1 MIDHHEEPWEAEI
14 SSLLGGMGSVD
25 VPEGFLSAAVDR
37 PPAAAGR
44 ALGVLVV
51 AVVALGVLGIATG
64 LTNTS
69 LSISPDFTA
78 LETRHRAV
86 DAASA
91 AGVDATDAELPPG
104 VPEGFVL
111 VDRLDD
117 GAWDHEVVARASGA
131 VSVFRQAGTLDV
143 DELGTD
149 GSGSAGEWNT
159 VGSTEVWATDAG
171 VVMFEHE
178 DEVFVVVGLQADEL
192 VEPAPSSLADRVGGF
207 VGDLT
212 RELGFPS

>member
-14 SSLLGGMGSVD
+14 SSLLGAMGSVEP
-25 VPEGFLSAAVDR
+25 PEGFLDRAVDR
-37 PPAAAGR
+37 RPAAAGR
-44 ALGVLVV
+44 AVGALLF
-51 AVVALGVLGIATG
+51 AVVALAAVGVATG
-64 LTNTS
+64 LTGTAR
-69 LSISPDFTA
+69 SISPDFTA

-86 DAASA
+86 DPTSS
-91 AGVDATDAELPPG
+91 GVVDDPRGDLPPG

-117 GAWDHEVVARASGA
+117 GAWDHEVVARAGGA
-131 VSVFRQAGTLDV
+131 ASVFRQAGTLDV
-143 DELGTD
+143 AELGA
-149 GSGSAGEWNT
+149 AGERRT
-159 VGSTEVWATDAG
+159 IGSTDVWVTHAD

-178 DEVFVVVGLQADEL
+178 DEVFVVVGLEVDEL
-192 VEPAPSSLADRVGGF
+192 VEPAPSSVTDRVGGF